1 MGAHL
6 KHAATA
12 DGTATSGGQGAADA
26 NIKVGATHGR
36 TYDKGMNPPAF
47 INPSAEPLRASLEL
61 QDRLKRDI
69 RELVN
74 LAVSSLAVR
83 ASAESKA
90 MDNQGLE
97 AGLSYI
103 GLLLESA
110 ERQIAE
116 FWAAY
121 EERNVKQ
128 ARSGDDQVPGAV
140 LPEVGRRPHQGS
152 ARSCRS

>member
-1 MGAHL
+1 MP
-6 KHAATA
+6 
-12 DGTATSGGQGAADA
+12 S
-26 NIKVGATHGR
+26 IKVGATHGR

-97 AGLSYI
+97 AGLVVHRPVV
-103 GLLLESA
+103 GKRRAADRRVLGRLRRAESEQSA
-110 ERQIAE
+110 KWR
-116 FWAAY
+116 
-121 EERNVKQ
+121 RSST
-128 ARSGDDQVPGAV
+128 RSGTA
-140 LPEVGRRPHQGS
+140 
-152 ARSCRS
+152 